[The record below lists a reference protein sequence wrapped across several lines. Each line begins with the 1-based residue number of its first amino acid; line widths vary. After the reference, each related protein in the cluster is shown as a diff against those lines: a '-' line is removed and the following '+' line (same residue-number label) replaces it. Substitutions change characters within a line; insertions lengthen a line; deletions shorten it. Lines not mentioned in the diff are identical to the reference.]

1 MKTRTGLLS
10 IAGLL
15 GLVVAAEATSPFDG
29 TYQVISATK
38 VNQTHMNKGGDIGY
52 CQDRTPGPFTIAD
65 GVARYTTQSG
75 DTLVAQVA
83 PNGEFEMHYVEA
95 DGSGVRSGG
104 HRADRTGERERAV
117 GADGVLD
124 EHQAALLSI
133 GEGARDRVAGRQR
146 DRRGG
151 VGDRRRRMVAAG
163 GIVGAAD
170 VVQDPRRARR
180 RQELADRVRAGSD
193 VAAVGAL
200 ADRQ

>member
-15 GLVVAAEATSPFDG
+15 GLVVAAEAASPFDG
-29 TYQVISATK
+29 TYQVVSATK

-95 DGSGVRSGG
+95 DGSGALRALGEIGDTQRVYVRQMGNSCSY
-104 HRADRTGERERAV
+104 DFV
-117 GADGVLD
+117 W
-124 EHQAALLSI
+124 QK
-133 GEGARDRVAGRQR
+133 Q
-146 DRRGG
+146 
-151 VGDRRRRMVAAG
+151 
-163 GIVGAAD
+163 
-170 VVQDPRRARR
+170 PN
-180 RQELADRVRAGSD
+180 
-193 VAAVGAL
+193 
-200 ADRQ
+200 